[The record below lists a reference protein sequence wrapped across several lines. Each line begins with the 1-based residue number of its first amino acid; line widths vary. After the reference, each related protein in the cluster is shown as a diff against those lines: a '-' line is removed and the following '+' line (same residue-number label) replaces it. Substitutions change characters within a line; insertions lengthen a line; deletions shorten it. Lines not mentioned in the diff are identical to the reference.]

1 MAFLLTW
8 HGTLLCRHR
17 ESGALVHRP
26 LSPLAGDAEPV
37 ALDLPIELMQPGFGH
52 HLRATLPELPVN
64 PPGALLQFSLRW
76 AGDQRTVTLQHD
88 GAFLSAEPEG
98 DAVSLSRTEAGGW
111 ETFLPLSQAD
121 LDVLRTIVESAWL
134 TRSSGTLAE
143 RPTLGPLFHIH
154 VGDLSADLRF
164 QLPFDLA
171 GWPDRLTLLRDAWR
185 IDQICQYRPL
195 IYYSAFGSPEILQQF
210 AISLRSL
217 LEFGRYQGAI
227 VVLTDQ
233 MPATLADFVPADDL
247 ARVALLQFQPSDRPG
262 FMAARY
268 LIMEWPDAW
277 RFQPLLYVDTDTVFD
292 RDVTPMLHVVATS
305 DRIAAPIELRS
316 TLSGNPASGAAL
328 LQRDFCSPGFMAGFN
343 TGTLG
348 IPNLRAHAETLRL
361 IRRIIMNHAAVHG
374 RSALPFVDQEIANY
388 VSYRIAPF
396 DTGLISRFV
405 RFAGNDADI
414 GNHCGLV
421 HFWPVAGAA
430 ARAQAMRDYLA
441 RLRAATG

>member
-1 MAFLLTW
+1 
-8 HGTLLCRHR
+8 
-17 ESGALVHRP
+17 
-26 LSPLAGDAEPV
+26 
-37 ALDLPIELMQPGFGH
+37 
-52 HLRATLPELPVN
+52 
-64 PPGALLQFSLRW
+64 
-76 AGDQRTVTLQHD
+76 
-88 GAFLSAEPEG
+88 
-98 DAVSLSRTEAGGW
+98 
-111 ETFLPLSQAD
+111 
-121 LDVLRTIVESAWL
+121 
-134 TRSSGTLAE
+134 
-143 RPTLGPLFHIH
+143 
-154 VGDLSADLRF
+154 
-164 QLPFDLA
+164 
-171 GWPDRLTLLRDAWR
+171 
-185 IDQICQYRPL
+185 
-195 IYYSAFGSPEILQQF
+195 
-210 AISLRSL
+210 
-217 LEFGRYQGAI
+217 
-227 VVLTDQ
+227 

-405 RFAGNDADI
+405 RFAGNDADV
-414 GNHCGLV
+414 GNRCGLV